1 MLRNLYALWQSA
13 ESVSFDSQLHPFIYK
28 LPRSQAST
36 DRGSLLLYLDAR
48 HRGFLPRGLTLGEAW
63 KLGPRQIREG
73 SLLSVRDGSD
83 ERVFHDR
90 AEHIPIEDPV
100 AASPIERPMIEEV
113 VDSSLEGT

>member
-28 LPRSQAST
+28 LPRSQASI

-48 HRGFLPRGLTLGEAW
+48 HRGFLLRGLTLGEAW
-63 KLGPRQIREG
+63 QLGPRQIREG
-73 SLLSVRDGSD
+73 SLLSVRGSD

-100 AASPIERPMIEEV
+100 AASPIKRPMIEEV